1 MPPRRS
7 IPSIYADAR
16 PGRATRT
23 RTKSFGARLLRWASI
38 AVVACVVLTA
48 LPVLLLR
55 WIDPLTSAFMLRER
69 ITAFVQDD
77 ARYRLRHE
85 WVDFER
91 ISPHAAIAV
100 VAAEDQRFAWHAGFD
115 IDSIRQAM
123 QENER
128 GGRLRGASTI
138 TQQVAKN
145 LFLWPG
151 RSYLRKGLEAWFTVL
166 IELAWPKKR
175 ILEVYLNVAE
185 FGRGVYG
192 VEAAAR
198 TYFGKS
204 AAKLT
209 RHEAALLAAVL
220 PNPKR
225 MRVDRPSRYVVSRQ
239 QWILGQMQGL
249 GGTAYLGQLDT
260 RTQLAN

>member
-1 MPPRRS
+1 MK
-7 IPSIYADAR
+7 
-16 PGRATRT
+16 RART
-23 RTKSFGARLLRWASI
+23 RSFGSRLARWASI
-38 AVVACVVLTA
+38 TVLAFIVVTA

-55 WIDPLTSAFMLRER
+55 WIDPFTSAFMLRER
-69 ITAFVQDD
+69 IAASAQGD
-77 ARYRLRHE
+77 AQYRFRHE

-91 ISPHAAIAV
+91 ISPHAAVAV
-100 VAAEDQRFAWHAGFD
+100 IAAEDQRFAWHAGFD

-123 QENER
+123 EENER

-138 TQQVAKN
+138 SQQVAKN

-166 IELAWPKKR
+166 IELIWPKKR

-192 VEAAAR
+192 VEAAAQ
-198 TYFGKS
+198 TYFGRS

-225 MRVDRPSRYVVSRQ
+225 MRVDRPSRYVISRQ
-239 QWILGQMQGL
+239 QWILDQMQGL
-249 GGTAYLGQLDT
+249 GGTAYLAQLESRT
-260 RTQLAN
+260 RLAN